1 MFFPACQKNRVSMFP
16 QPAGQTIWQAI
27 LPDHFKVMIPCDV
40 FYPYPEAVNTCT
52 GGTAPMSA

>member
-1 MFFPACQKNRVSMFP
+1 MFP